1 MRVDQSKKAKLPFT
15 ISSGV
20 SPAGRVSDFAMIS
33 DSEFSLT
40 RKYAEEAAREGL
52 FDPGKEEG
60 QEDLEDQLALLRREV
75 LQTQRTKE
83 ARKALKEEYRLEE
96 RVAKATKTPLALS
109 APQLQSMPLELWIW
123 WGQSTNALYK
133 LVVGQQ
139 KLVRRELLECFSG
152 LEKLGLRR
160 ISPLQSPNS
169 EEEAP
174 EYLAAAPGA
183 TDPLEATRSSVY
195 NELFMGHVEAAQYR
209 KSAVAGRM
217 SLANVMLK
225 GLNLKEMDE
234 VEELANLEETFDY
247 LDTIEGDDKKALKER
262 RSSKI
267 LEVKGSFSVKLGSGQ
282 KVEIKSESEGLE
294 AEVRKSFREIVQKLS
309 TDLAVYEEGSIED
322 SREERES
329 FHESQ
334 AKSIQYQENAE
345 RDTQYGLKYVT
356 RRNLK
361 AMVEKVSN
369 DFDVE
374 AFSNPDEIKKS
385 EEINTADLQ
394 TAEEENRRTR
404 REVKKS
410 LKGLIGR
417 LSKNMNIGDWSESEI
432 NRVIGTEALRG
443 GEVSLSMGG
452 PSSDLLGFL
461 ASNKLILSKLSLMN
475 FDSVV
480 KHSSVALLQVSVKE
494 TIGDGHNQLLSPS
507 QILCQ
512 DREPLRG
519 SLSSTLQQ
527 PSMVSDQKINEKQ
540 LVADEG
546 INSYEGGEEFRPSQ
560 LGDVSN
566 SSRPLSPTPV
576 DEVGQL
582 EGLNGNSPDGALPLS
597 QIAHTSG
604 VAGID
609 SERISSGKASEEKSL
624 QRSTLKFKDGKRS
637 RLTEVVIEGEEREES
652 VKSIDSMINNPSTP
666 QPQSPSE
673 REKQDSLKS
682 IECPINTDLAP
693 QSPLEKESK
702 HSVKSIE
709 CPGEALLSPL
719 PVSPKQLASPPSEP
733 VVPQKS
739 FPLHRDFLD
748 FIASRNFDKVIAD
761 VSLVVGRPRVQPSP
775 QIFTSSETTT
785 PQPPQKLRQ
794 STLDFMAYEE
804 EYKMKLMTKMNAIIA
819 SRAMKP
825 SDCVK
830 MMRNEMKKMV
840 SQKFISEVKK
850 FGEKELNAVLFLQR
864 FVRKMRPLRAL
875 RKSIKYNRLFKEE
888 LKVVEKAR
896 QSRVSKIGIL

>member
-1 MRVDQSKKAKLPFT
+1 MRVDQSKKARLPFS
-15 ISSGV
+15 IPSGD
-20 SPAGRVSDFAMIS
+20 SAGRRVSDFPTIS
-33 DSEFSLT
+33 DSEFSVS
-40 RKYAEEAAREGL
+40 RRYAEEAAREGL
-52 FDPGKEEG
+52 LDSGKEE
-60 QEDLEDQLALLRREV
+60 QEEAGDQLALLRREA
-75 LQTQRTKE
+75 LETQRARE
-83 ARKALKEEYRLEE
+83 ARRAVKEEYRLEE
-96 RVAKATKTPLALS
+96 RVAKATKTPLSLA

-123 WGQSTNALYK
+123 WGQSTNPLFK

-169 EEEAP
+169 ELEAP
-174 EYLAAAPGA
+174 EYLAAAPEA
-183 TDPLEATRSSVY
+183 ADPLEATRSSVY

-217 SLANVMLK
+217 SLADAMVK
-225 GLNLKEMDE
+225 GMNLKEME
-234 VEELANLEETFDY
+234 RVEELANLEETFDY
-247 LDTIEGDDKKALKER
+247 LDGIEGEDKKALKER

-267 LEVKGSFSVKLGSGQ
+267 VEVKGSFAMRLGSAQ
-282 KVEIKSESEGLE
+282 QVEIKEEDEGIA
-294 AEVRKSFREIVQKLS
+294 AEVRESFRQIVQKLS
-309 TDLAVYEEGSIED
+309 TDLALGEKGSVED
-322 SREERES
+322 SPEARQSFDESEGKPMQGEE
-329 FHESQ
+329 
-334 AKSIQYQENAE
+334 NVE
-345 RDTQYGLKYVT
+345 RDNQYGLKYLV

-361 AMVEKVSN
+361 VVIEKVSN

-374 AFSNPDEIKKS
+374 ALDNTHDIQQSNEVHIP
-385 EEINTADLQ
+385 NRQ
-394 TAEEENRRTR
+394 TIEEEDRKMR

-410 LKGLIGR
+410 LKAVMGR
-417 LSKNMNIGDWSESEI
+417 LSRNMNIADWSESEI
-432 NRVIGTEALRG
+432 KRVIGVEALRG
-443 GEVSLSMGG
+443 GEVSLSMEG

-461 ASNKLILSKLSLMN
+461 VSNKLILSKLSLIN

-480 KHSSVALLQVSVKE
+480 KHSSLALQQVSVKE
-494 TIGDGHNQLLSPS
+494 TTGDGPNQVMSPS
-507 QILCQ
+507 QIVCQ
-512 DREPLRG
+512 DKEPVRG
-519 SLSSTLQQ
+519 SVSSSLQQ
-527 PSMVSDQKINEKQ
+527 SSMISNERMKEKQ
-540 LVADEG
+540 LVTDEG
-546 INSYEGGEEFRPSQ
+546 INSSGEGEKARSSQ
-560 LGDVSN
+560 PGDISN
-566 SSRPLSPTPV
+566 TSPPLSPSPI

-582 EGLNGNSPDGALPLS
+582 EGLRGSEVEALRGISPDGVLPSS
-597 QIAHTSG
+597 QTAYTSG
-604 VAGID
+604 LD

-637 RLTEVVIEGEEREES
+637 RLTEVIIEGEEKEDS

-666 QPQSPSE
+666 QPQSPF
-673 REKQDSLKS
+673 K
-682 IECPINTDLAP
+682 
-693 QSPLEKESK
+693 KESK

-719 PVSPKQLASPPSEP
+719 PVSPRQLSSPPSEP
-733 VVPQKS
+733 IVPQKS
-739 FPLHRDFLD
+739 FQLHRDFLD

-761 VSLVVGRPRVQPSP
+761 VSLVVGRPRTQPTPELSTP
-775 QIFTSSETTT
+775 AATT
-785 PQPPQKLRQ
+785 PPQPLNPSQPPQKLRQ

-830 MMRNEMKKMV
+830 MMRSEMKKMV

-850 FGEKELNAVLFLQR
+850 FGEKELSAIVFLQR